1 MGFLLRNWHLK
12 LSAVLLATVLYTGL
26 VFSGSFATRTL
37 QIRIDLVNQ
46 PANSYVLT
54 SDLGFIQVEFR
65 APRDVI
71 GAVVEEAFVARVDL
85 ADYDMGAAPEPQFLE
100 VDVRALNDD
109 IQIISEPQTVRVELD
124 RIDQRA
130 VPVVV
135 DIGNVPEGLEAGT
148 PETSEEEVLVRG
160 PASVVGRVDR
170 AVAVINLD
178 ASGISFDRAV
188 ELVLVDIEGQPIGDG
203 LVDASPQSVS
213 VRVELEAVEET
224 RPVPVRPEITGTPA
238 AGFALEALRVEPSTV
253 ILRGRPEVLE
263 EIAVIVTEPLSIEG
277 ASSDQSFDAV
287 LVLPD
292 GVSYEAG
299 EAPEVTVTATIGP
312 SVSSRTFIVGLI
324 CEGAGDNACLPG
336 LDQIALTLSG
346 PGEALS
352 SLTAAALTPVLDVG
366 GLAPGSYQITPSLP
380 ALPEAV
386 SVLDVEPG
394 TVPVTIVA
402 PAATPGPTP
411 TPAP

>member
-26 VFSGSFATRTL
+26 VFSGWFATRTL

-100 VDVRALNDD
+100 IDVRALNDD
-109 IQIISEPQTVRVELD
+109 IEVISEQQTVRVELD

-130 VPVVV
+130 VPVTV
-135 DIGNVPEGLEAGT
+135 DIGDVPEGLEAGT
-148 PETSEEEVLVRG
+148 PETSEDEVLVRG
-160 PASVVGRVDR
+160 PASVVARVDR
-170 AVAVINLD
+170 AVAVVNLD

-188 ELVLVDIEGQPIGDG
+188 ELVLVDIEGQPIGEG

-224 RPVPVRPEITGTPA
+224 RPVPVRPAITGTPA

-253 ILRGRPEVLE
+253 ILLGRPEALE
-263 EIAVIVTEPLSIEG
+263 AIRVIVTEPLSIEG
-277 ASSDQSFDAV
+277 ASSDQTFDAV

-292 GVSYEAG
+292 GVSYESGAP
-299 EAPEVTVTATIGP
+299 PEVTVTATIGP
-312 SVSSRTFIVGLI
+312 SVSSRTFIVGVI
-324 CEGAGDNACLPG
+324 CDGAGDNACLPG
-336 LDQIALTLSG
+336 LDQIAVTLSG

-366 GLAPGSYQITPSLP
+366 GLTPGSYQITP
-380 ALPEAV
+380 ALPGLPDGV

-411 TPAP
+411 TPVP